1 MISLDKE
8 KFERADR
15 NKDGNLN
22 EAEYSAFLH
31 PYNHDHM
38 RDLELKEILL
48 DYDKNKD
55 GAISFDEFLGD
66 AEGYLF
72 FVRWQW
78 NLSFT
83 VIQFDGHLPAQVRE
97 FTNMSCKGL
106 FARNITITVSVKVTV
121 KV

>member
-1 MISLDKE
+1 MKSTYVKITSRMHICTLTFQMISLDKE

-72 FVRWQW
+72 FV
-78 NLSFT
+78 
-83 VIQFDGHLPAQVRE
+83 
-97 FTNMSCKGL
+97 K
-106 FARNITITVSVKVTV
+106 
-121 KV
+121 

>member
-1 MISLDKE
+1 MHICTHIFQMISLDKE
-8 KFERADR
+8 KYERADK

-66 AEGYLF
+66 AEGYFF
-72 FVRWQW
+72 FV
-78 NLSFT
+78 
-83 VIQFDGHLPAQVRE
+83 E
-97 FTNMSCKGL
+97 
-106 FARNITITVSVKVTV
+106 
-121 KV
+121 